1 MQSIG
6 NDASPSAPD
15 VELIRGG
22 IDWFTGTYAGDGL
35 AQRLWVERGLWVLDR
50 IAEQGYDINTRT
62 MQGYYGAS
70 AGNCFV
76 GTRDDGSMIQLTGN
90 HANDWF
96 EYVYN
101 SNIRVPR
108 IDVQMTVKYTTMPND
123 IARRGYG
130 SATDSNASLPVSRRR
145 KLVLIT
151 GSDGGDTLYLGAPSS
166 DQRGRIYNKE
176 VQSEDSAY
184 TRCWRYEV
192 VYRNDLGTQLAASCP
207 IEQGARAKWASD
219 VAQQWFG
226 ARGVVSGGYS
236 GVNAVILP
244 IARTLPTD
252 VERSLRWLEEQVA
265 PTIKRL
271 TEAGYGE
278 TIRTRL
284 GME

>member
-6 NDASPSAPD
+6 SD
-15 VELIRGG
+15 VSSTTPNCELIRGG
-22 IDWFTGTYAGDGL
+22 IDWLTATYAGEGA
-35 AQRLWVERGLWVLDR
+35 AQELWVERGLWVLDR

-76 GTRDDGSMIQLTGN
+76 GTREDGSMIQLTGN

-96 EYVYN
+96 EYIYN
-101 SNIRVPR
+101 PNIRVPR
-108 IDVQMTVKYTTMPND
+108 IDVQMTVKFTTMPLD

-130 SATDSNASLPVSRRR
+130 DATASNEALPLSRRR

-151 GSDGGDTLYLGAPSS
+151 GSDGGDTLYVGAPSS

-184 TRCWRYEV
+184 TRSWRYEV
-192 VYRNDLGTQLAASCP
+192 VYRNDLGTQLAANCP
-207 IEQGARAKWASD
+207 INQGERAEWATS
-219 VAQQWFG
+219 VVKQWFG

-236 GVNAVILP
+236 GIDAVILP

-252 VERSLRWLEEQVA
+252 VEKSLRWLETQVA

-278 TIRTRL
+278 TIRARL
-284 GME
+284 GLV